1 MLYRPLVRTSRA
13 ALWSRRLGGIAV
25 PILLV
30 TLIEHRADVIET
42 AHALV
47 LVAVATTLG
56 IAALLSAAFGFHV
69 IWERGFVGARSAS
82 LGVVYGLMALAPAIY
97 GGYAAATHPTLSDIS
112 TDWVDPPLFR
122 EVAFARVGSSNGV
135 DPPPPEKIQLQK
147 AVYPDIVTRRF
158 GIGTEQLFNAAKKV
172 VDRNGWK
179 VLQVLQPKEDGDRGR
194 IEAETHTQLLGAEE
208 DVVIRIL
215 ADSAGAHLDMRSSS
229 RFGTHD
235 MGQNAERI
243 RSFFAA
249 LDTAVAENFGQ

>member
-1 MLYRPLVRTSRA
+1 MLYRPQVRTSRA
-13 ALWSRRLGGIAV
+13 ALWSRRLGSIAV

-30 TLIEHRADVIET
+30 TLIEHRADLIET
-42 AHALV
+42 AYALV
-47 LVAVATTLG
+47 LVGIASALG
-56 IAALLSAAFGFHV
+56 VAALLLSAYGFHV
-69 IWERGFVGARSAS
+69 IWERGFVGAKSAS
-82 LGVVYGLMALAPAIY
+82 LGVVYGLLALTPAML

-112 TDWVDPPLFR
+112 TDWNDPPLYR
-122 EVAFARVGSSNGV
+122 EVAFVRAGSSNGV
-135 DPPPPEKIQLQK
+135 EPPSVDKIQLQK

-179 VLQVLQPKEDGDRGR
+179 VLQEVVPKEDGDRGR
-194 IEAETHTQLLGAEE
+194 IEAEAHTQVLGAQE

-235 MGQNAERI
+235 LGQNAERI
-243 RSFFAA
+243 RRFFAA
-249 LDTAVAENFGQ
+249 LDAAVAESFGQ